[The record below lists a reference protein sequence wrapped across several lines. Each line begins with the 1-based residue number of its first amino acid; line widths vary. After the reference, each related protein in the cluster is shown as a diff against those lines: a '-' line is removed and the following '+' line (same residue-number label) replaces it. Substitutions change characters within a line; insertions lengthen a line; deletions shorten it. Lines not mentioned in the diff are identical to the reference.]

1 MTEITVN
8 GMTCTSCATH
18 VKDALEKIPGV
29 NAAVVSYPESRAQV
43 MADTAVSHN
52 QLLAAIAA
60 LGYQGSIR
68 VGDFKDEPKIRDA
81 LEGAGLHI
89 AIIGSGG
96 AAMAAA
102 LKAVEQGATV
112 TLIERGTIGGTCV
125 NIGCVPS
132 KIMIRAAHIA
142 HLRRESPFDGGIA
155 ATVPAIDRSKLLAQQ
170 QARVDELRHAKYE
183 GILDGNPAITVLH
196 GEARFKDDQSLVV
209 RLNEGGEREVT
220 FDRCL
225 VATGASP
232 AVPPIPGLKESP
244 YWTSTEALVSD
255 TIPARLAVIGSS
267 VVALELAQAFARL
280 GSQVTILAR
289 STLFFREDP
298 AIGEA
303 VTAAFRAEG
312 IEVLEHTQASQ
323 VAHVN
328 GEFVLTTG
336 HGELRADKL
345 LVATGRAP
353 NTRSLALDAAGVTV
367 NAQGAIVIDQ
377 GMRTSNP
384 NIYAAGDCTDQPQFV
399 YVAAAAGTRAAINMT
414 GGDAALNLTAMPAV
428 VFTDPQVATVGYSEA
443 EAHHDGIE
451 TDSRTLTL
459 DNVPRALANFDTRG
473 FIKLVIEEGSG
484 RLIGVQ
490 AVAPEAGELIQ
501 TAVLAIRNRMTV
513 QELADQLFPYL
524 TMVEGLKLAAQ
535 TPLGEIC
542 RYRVC
547 RVMPSS
553 RHRSPTLVS
562 GCPIAAIARRSLA
575 AVILNGRPPFRP
587 RARADAKPAMV
598 RSAINSRS
606 NSANAAKMP
615 KTSLPAAVVVSMA
628 APWPVNTLRP
638 MPRAVRSCTVLM
650 RWRKS
655 RPSRSSFHT
664 TSVSP
669 GRSAFRQLTKP
680 GRSSRLPDAWSS

>member
-1 MTEITVN
+1 MTTLKIT
-8 GMTCTSCATH
+8 GMTCDSCATH
-18 VKDALEKIPGV
+18 VKEALEKVPGV
-29 NAAVVSYPESRAQV
+29 QSADVSYTKGSAKLAVEAGISPDALTAAVAG
-43 MADTAVSHN
+43 
-52 QLLAAIAA
+52 
-60 LGYQGSIR
+60 LGYRATLADAPVPPVGGGLLGKMREWLGS
-68 VGDFKDEPKIRDA
+68 GDKAGGD
-81 LEGAGLHI
+81 GGGLHI
-89 AIIGSGG
+89 AVIGSGG

-102 LKAVEQGATV
+102 LKAVEQGAHV

-125 NIGCVPS
+125 NVGCVPS

-142 HLRRESPFDGGIA
+142 HLRRESPFDGGMPPTPPTIL
-155 ATVPAIDRSKLLAQQ
+155 RERLLAQQ

-183 GILDGNPAITVLH
+183 GILDDNPAISVLH
-196 GEARFKDDQSLVV
+196 GEARFKDAHSLTVQ
-209 RLNEGGEREVT
+209 LNGGGERVLA

-225 VATGASP
+225 IATGASP
-232 AVPPIPGLKESP
+232 AVPPIPGLKDTP

-255 TIPARLAVIGSS
+255 TIPERLAVIGSS

-280 GSQVTILAR
+280 GSKVTILAR

-303 VTAAFRAEG
+303 ITAAFRAEG

-323 VAHVN
+323 VAHEG
-328 GEFVLTTG
+328 GEFVLTTA

-345 LVATGRAP
+345 LVATGRSP
-353 NTRSLALDAAGVTV
+353 NTRSLALDAAGVAF
-367 NAQGAIVIDQ
+367 NLQGAIVIDV
-377 GMRTSNP
+377 GMRTSTP
-384 NIYAAGDCTDQPQFV
+384 DIYAAGDCTDQPQFV

-414 GGDAALNLTAMPAV
+414 GGDAALNLAAMPAV

-443 EAHHDGIE
+443 EAQHDGIE

-535 TPLGEIC
+535 TFNKDVKQL
-542 RYRVC
+542 
-547 RVMPSS
+547 
-553 RHRSPTLVS
+553 
-562 GCPIAAIARRSLA
+562 
-575 AVILNGRPPFRP
+575 
-587 RARADAKPAMV
+587 
-598 RSAINSRS
+598 
-606 NSANAAKMP
+606 
-615 KTSLPAAVVVSMA
+615 
-628 APWPVNTLRP
+628 
-638 MPRAVRSCTVLM
+638 SCCA
-650 RWRKS
+650 
-655 RPSRSSFHT
+655 
-664 TSVSP
+664 
-669 GRSAFRQLTKP
+669 G
-680 GRSSRLPDAWSS
+680 

>member
-1 MTEITVN
+1 MSTLKIT
-8 GMTCTSCATH
+8 GMTCDSCAVH
-18 VKDALEKIPGV
+18 VKDALEKVPGV
-29 NAAVVSYPESRAQV
+29 QSADVSYAKGSAKLAIEVGTSPDALTAAVAG
-43 MADTAVSHN
+43 
-52 QLLAAIAA
+52 
-60 LGYQGSIR
+60 LGYRATLADAPSVSTPGGLLDKMRDLLGRNDKTGSS
-68 VGDFKDEPKIRDA
+68 
-81 LEGAGLHI
+81 GALHI
-89 AIIGSGG
+89 AVIGSGG

-102 LKAVEQGATV
+102 LKAVEQGARV

-125 NIGCVPS
+125 NVGCVPS

-155 ATVPAIDRSKLLAQQ
+155 ATTPTIQRTALLAQQ
-170 QARVDELRHAKYE
+170 QARVDERRHAKYE
-183 GILDGNPAITVLH
+183 GILEGNPAITVLH
-196 GEARFKDDQSLVV
+196 GSARFKDNRNLIVQ
-209 RLNEGGEREVT
+209 LNDGGERVVA

-225 VATGASP
+225 IATGASP
-232 AVPPIPGLKESP
+232 AVPPIPGLKDTP
-244 YWTSTEALVSD
+244 YWTSTEALVSE
-255 TIPARLAVIGSS
+255 TIPKRLAVIGSS

-280 GSQVTILAR
+280 GSKVTVLAR
-289 STLFFREDP
+289 NTLFFREDP

-323 VAHVN
+323 VAHMD
-328 GEFVLTTG
+328 GEFVLTTT

-345 LVATGRAP
+345 LVATGRTP

-414 GGDAALNLTAMPAV
+414 GGDAALDLTAMPAV

-473 FIKLVIEEGSG
+473 FIKLVIEEGSH

-501 TAVLAIRNRMTV
+501 TAALAIRNRMTV

-535 TPLGEIC
+535 TFNKDVKQL
-542 RYRVC
+542 
-547 RVMPSS
+547 
-553 RHRSPTLVS
+553 
-562 GCPIAAIARRSLA
+562 
-575 AVILNGRPPFRP
+575 
-587 RARADAKPAMV
+587 
-598 RSAINSRS
+598 
-606 NSANAAKMP
+606 
-615 KTSLPAAVVVSMA
+615 
-628 APWPVNTLRP
+628 
-638 MPRAVRSCTVLM
+638 SCCA
-650 RWRKS
+650 
-655 RPSRSSFHT
+655 
-664 TSVSP
+664 
-669 GRSAFRQLTKP
+669 G
-680 GRSSRLPDAWSS
+680 

>member
-1 MTEITVN
+1 MTTLKIT
-8 GMTCTSCATH
+8 GMTCDSCAAH
-18 VKDALEKIPGV
+18 VKEALEKVPGV
-29 NAAVVSYPESRAQV
+29 QSALVSYPKGTAQL
-43 MADTAVSHN
+43 AIEAGTSSDALTTAV
-52 QLLAAIAA
+52 AG
-60 LGYQGSIR
+60 LGYEATLADAPPTDNRAGLLDKMRDLLGRNDKTGSS
-68 VGDFKDEPKIRDA
+68 
-81 LEGAGLHI
+81 GALHI
-89 AIIGSGG
+89 AVIGSGG

-102 LKAVEQGATV
+102 LKAVEQGARV

-125 NIGCVPS
+125 NVGCVPS

-142 HLRRESPFDGGIA
+142 HLRRESPFDGGMPPTPPTIL
-155 ATVPAIDRSKLLAQQ
+155 RERLLAQQ
-170 QARVDELRHAKYE
+170 QARVEELRHAKYE
-183 GILDGNPAITVLH
+183 GILDGNSAITVLH
-196 GEARFKDDQSLVV
+196 GEARFKDDQSLIVS
-209 RLNEGGEREVT
+209 LNEGGERVVM

-232 AVPPIPGLKESP
+232 AMPPIPGLKESP

-255 TIPARLAVIGSS
+255 TIPERLAVIGSS

-312 IEVLEHTQASQ
+312 IKVLEHTQASQ
-323 VAHVN
+323 VAHVD

-336 HGELRADKL
+336 QGEVRADKL
-345 LVATGRAP
+345 LVATGRTP
-353 NTRSLALDAAGVTV
+353 NTRSLALEAAGVAV
-367 NAQGAIVIDQ
+367 NAQGAIVIDK
-377 GMRTSNP
+377 GMRTSSP

-414 GGDAALNLTAMPAV
+414 GGDAAINLTAMPAV

-473 FIKLVIEEGSG
+473 FIKLVVEEGSG

-490 AVAPEAGELIQ
+490 AVATEAGELIQ
-501 TAVLAIRNRMTV
+501 TAALAIRNRMTV

-535 TPLGEIC
+535 TFNKDVKQL
-542 RYRVC
+542 
-547 RVMPSS
+547 
-553 RHRSPTLVS
+553 
-562 GCPIAAIARRSLA
+562 
-575 AVILNGRPPFRP
+575 
-587 RARADAKPAMV
+587 
-598 RSAINSRS
+598 
-606 NSANAAKMP
+606 
-615 KTSLPAAVVVSMA
+615 
-628 APWPVNTLRP
+628 
-638 MPRAVRSCTVLM
+638 SCCA
-650 RWRKS
+650 
-655 RPSRSSFHT
+655 
-664 TSVSP
+664 
-669 GRSAFRQLTKP
+669 G
-680 GRSSRLPDAWSS
+680 

>member
-1 MTEITVN
+1 MTTLKIT
-8 GMTCTSCATH
+8 GMTCDSCATH
-18 VKDALEKIPGV
+18 VKEALEKVPGV
-29 NAAVVSYPESRAQV
+29 QSADVSYTKGSAKLAVEAGISPDALTAAVAG
-43 MADTAVSHN
+43 
-52 QLLAAIAA
+52 
-60 LGYQGSIR
+60 LGYRATLADAPVPPVGGGLLGKMREWLGS
-68 VGDFKDEPKIRDA
+68 GDKAGGD
-81 LEGAGLHI
+81 GGGLHI
-89 AIIGSGG
+89 AVIGSGG

-102 LKAVEQGATV
+102 LKAVEQGAHV

-125 NIGCVPS
+125 NVGCVPS

-142 HLRRESPFDGGIA
+142 HLRRESPFDGGMPPTPPTIL
-155 ATVPAIDRSKLLAQQ
+155 RERLLAQQ

-183 GILDGNPAITVLH
+183 GILDDNPAISVLH
-196 GEARFKDDQSLVV
+196 GEARFKDAHSLTVQ
-209 RLNEGGEREVT
+209 LNGGGERVLA

-225 VATGASP
+225 IATGASP
-232 AVPPIPGLKESP
+232 AVPPIPGLKDTP

-255 TIPARLAVIGSS
+255 TIPERLAVIGSS

-280 GSQVTILAR
+280 GSKVTILAR

-303 VTAAFRAEG
+303 ITVAFRAEG

-323 VAHVN
+323 VAHEG
-328 GEFVLTTG
+328 GEFVLTTA

-345 LVATGRAP
+345 LVATGRSP
-353 NTRSLALDAAGVTV
+353 NTRSLALDAAGVAL
-367 NAQGAIVIDQ
+367 NLQGAIVIDV
-377 GMRTSNP
+377 GMRTSTP
-384 NIYAAGDCTDQPQFV
+384 DIYAAGDCTDQPQFV

-414 GGDAALNLTAMPAV
+414 GGDAALNLAAMPAV

-443 EAHHDGIE
+443 EAQHDGIE

-535 TPLGEIC
+535 TFNKDVKQL
-542 RYRVC
+542 
-547 RVMPSS
+547 
-553 RHRSPTLVS
+553 
-562 GCPIAAIARRSLA
+562 
-575 AVILNGRPPFRP
+575 
-587 RARADAKPAMV
+587 
-598 RSAINSRS
+598 
-606 NSANAAKMP
+606 
-615 KTSLPAAVVVSMA
+615 
-628 APWPVNTLRP
+628 
-638 MPRAVRSCTVLM
+638 SCCA
-650 RWRKS
+650 
-655 RPSRSSFHT
+655 
-664 TSVSP
+664 
-669 GRSAFRQLTKP
+669 G
-680 GRSSRLPDAWSS
+680 

>member
-1 MTEITVN
+1 MTTLKIT
-8 GMTCTSCATH
+8 GMTCDSCAAH
-18 VKDALEKIPGV
+18 VKEALEKVPGV
-29 NAAVVSYPESRAQV
+29 QSAVVSYAKGAAQL
-43 MADTAVSHN
+43 DLDPGTASDA
-52 QLLAAIAA
+52 LTAAVAG
-60 LGYQGSIR
+60 LGYKATLADAPPTDNRSRLLDKVRGWMGAADKH
-68 VGDFKDEPKIRDA
+68 GDGERP
-81 LEGAGLHI
+81 LQI
-89 AIIGSGG
+89 AVIGSGG

-102 LKAVEQGATV
+102 LKAVEQGAKV
-112 TLIERGTIGGTCV
+112 TLIERGTVGGTCV
-125 NIGCVPS
+125 NVGCVPS

-155 ATVPAIDRSKLLAQQ
+155 AIVPAIDRSKLLAQQ
-170 QARVDELRHAKYE
+170 QARVDDLRHAKYE
-183 GILDGNPAITVLH
+183 GILDGNPAITLLR
-196 GEARFKDDQSLVV
+196 GEARFKDAQSLVV
-209 RLNEGGEREVT
+209 RLNDGGERIVV
-220 FDRCL
+220 FDHCL

-232 AVPPIPGLKESP
+232 AVPPIPGLKDTP

-255 TIPARLAVIGSS
+255 TIPERLAVIGSS

-303 VTAAFRAEG
+303 ITAAFRAEG
-312 IEVLEHTQASQ
+312 ITVLEHTQASQ
-323 VAHVN
+323 VAHTD

-336 HGELRADKL
+336 HGEVRADKL

-367 NAQGAIVIDQ
+367 NAQGAIVIDK
-377 GMRTSNP
+377 GMRTSTP
-384 NIYAAGDCTDQPQFV
+384 QIYAAGDCTDQPQFV

-414 GGDAALNLTAMPAV
+414 GGEASLDLTAMPAV

-459 DNVPRALANFDTRG
+459 DNVPRALANFDTSG

-535 TPLGEIC
+535 TFSKDVKQL
-542 RYRVC
+542 
-547 RVMPSS
+547 
-553 RHRSPTLVS
+553 
-562 GCPIAAIARRSLA
+562 
-575 AVILNGRPPFRP
+575 
-587 RARADAKPAMV
+587 
-598 RSAINSRS
+598 
-606 NSANAAKMP
+606 
-615 KTSLPAAVVVSMA
+615 
-628 APWPVNTLRP
+628 
-638 MPRAVRSCTVLM
+638 SCCA
-650 RWRKS
+650 
-655 RPSRSSFHT
+655 
-664 TSVSP
+664 
-669 GRSAFRQLTKP
+669 G
-680 GRSSRLPDAWSS
+680 